1 MWPNSRRACRAASS
15 GGRPRRIRSAAR
27 SSRWWRNS
35 SAISASTSSRRRW
48 PRQSERN
55 RASRPCMSYLLWSGA
70 QRHRDGLGQAVP
82 ARHLIAQTLPPRRGQ
97 SVVLRPSVVLAHSP
111 LALDASP
118 VLEAVERRVER
129 ALLDLES
136 ATRDLL
142 DTEQHA
148 IPVQLAEG
156 EGLQD
161 QEVEGAG
168 KEFRG
173 IGHDSLLVELGES
186 VIPTL
191 LS

>member
-1 MWPNSRRACRAASS
+1 
-15 GGRPRRIRSAAR
+15 
-27 SSRWWRNS
+27 
-35 SAISASTSSRRRW
+35 
-48 PRQSERN
+48 
-55 RASRPCMSYLLWSGA
+55 
-70 QRHRDGLGQAVP
+70 RDGLGQAVP

-111 LALDASP
+111 LALDESP

-191 LS
+191 LSCQGERRGRAGSSRWRPGAVSRCTRHQIRTPSLSASRPSGTAR